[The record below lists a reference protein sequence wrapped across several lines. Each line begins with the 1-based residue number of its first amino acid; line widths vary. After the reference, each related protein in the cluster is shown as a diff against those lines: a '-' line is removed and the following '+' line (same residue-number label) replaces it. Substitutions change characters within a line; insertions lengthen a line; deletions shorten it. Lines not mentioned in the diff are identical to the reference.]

1 MRRRGCMSPIPTP
14 ACTFCNSRAREH
26 AGVTLRRCAASTLT
40 VGPCPTTVPRAEPL
54 KRPLGRGRMAQ
65 TIEGFVDTALDDAK
79 ISPLHRRVIGLIAAG
94 YFCDVIDYTVYGSL
108 VPFIIKSGF
117 GAADAALIGSATIVG
132 LAIGTAGQ
140 GEFSDRFGRRFVY
153 QFNLL
158 FFGVLTILGAFA
170 PNFTLLMICRF
181 LAGISLGAEQPLA
194 FAYAGEWAPKRI
206 RGRILAI
213 VHFIGGAMVWPIGTG
228 LVLGF
233 AAIFASGTDPVSAGY
248 VWRGVWILVGVLALV
263 VWVFR
268 FTLPESPRYLAT
280 HGRGDEAIK
289 ILNDLGIA
297 GPTEPLSTDV
307 ASNTKSDPFAVVF
320 KMFPRRVIAG
330 MICFTAF
337 FGIAIGLGA
346 WLPNI
351 MAEKGFGI
359 TKSLQYTLAMNFA
372 VPCASIFMMFAL
384 DKFGRKITAICTFI
398 LAGVMAI
405 VFSSAETAWELIVIG
420 FIMIFFVQVAGNSM
434 QIFTSEVFPTNAR
447 ASGFGW
453 ASGVGRLM
461 TAVIMPSILLVQKA
475 WGLTTVFECLAT
487 LLFIAAISVTQLGP
501 EAKQKGL
508 DEIEPPTNKLV
519 EAGHAFWLRLSGGV
533 LTGLA
538 LFWWIY
544 FYVNVLKDPG
554 NSVACLF
561 YTTDQCAT
569 AAAVPA
575 AAGQLIYQ
583 PYLLWVGIVLLIVSF
598 FVNGSRSPA
607 SQTAS

>member
-1 MRRRGCMSPIPTP
+1 
-14 ACTFCNSRAREH
+14 
-26 AGVTLRRCAASTLT
+26 
-40 VGPCPTTVPRAEPL
+40 
-54 KRPLGRGRMAQ
+54 MAQ
-65 TIEGFVDTALDDAK
+65 TIEGFVDTALDDAR
-79 ISPLHRRVIGLIAAG
+79 ISPLHRRVIALIAAG

-117 GAADAALIGSATIVG
+117 APADAAFIGSATIVG

-170 PNFTLLMICRF
+170 PNFTVLMICRF

-194 FAYAGEWAPKRI
+194 FAYAGEYAPKRI

-213 VHFIGGAMVWPIGTG
+213 VHFIGGACVWPIGTA
-228 LVLGF
+228 LVIGFSTYF
-233 AAIFASGTDPVSAGY
+233 AAGDAASAAY
-248 VWRGVWILVGVLALV
+248 VWRGVWILIGVLALV

-280 HGRGDEAIK
+280 HGRGDDAIAVLK
-289 ILNDLGIA
+289 RLGIA
-297 GPTEPLSTDV
+297 GPTEPLGTDV

-351 MAEKGFGI
+351 MADKGFSI

-372 VPCASIFMMFAL
+372 VPCASIFMMYAL
-384 DKFGRKITAICTFI
+384 DKFGRKITAVCTFI

-405 VFSSAETAWELIVIG
+405 VFASADTPFELIVIG

-434 QIFTSEVFPTNAR
+434 QIFTSTF
-447 ASGFGW
+447 
-453 ASGVGRLM
+453 
-461 TAVIMPSILLVQKA
+461 LVVK
-475 WGLTTVFECLAT
+475 
-487 LLFIAAISVTQLGP
+487 
-501 EAKQKGL
+501 
-508 DEIEPPTNKLV
+508 
-519 EAGHAFWLRLSGGV
+519 
-533 LTGLA
+533 
-538 LFWWIY
+538 Y
-544 FYVNVLKDPG
+544 
-554 NSVACLF
+554 
-561 YTTDQCAT
+561 
-569 AAAVPA
+569 
-575 AAGQLIYQ
+575 
-583 PYLLWVGIVLLIVSF
+583 
-598 FVNGSRSPA
+598 
-607 SQTAS
+607 

>member
-1 MRRRGCMSPIPTP
+1 
-14 ACTFCNSRAREH
+14 
-26 AGVTLRRCAASTLT
+26 
-40 VGPCPTTVPRAEPL
+40 
-54 KRPLGRGRMAQ
+54 MAQ

-79 ISPLHRRVIGLIAAG
+79 ISPLHCRVIGLIAAG

-117 GAADAALIGSATIVG
+117 GAGDAALIGSATIVG

-233 AAIFASGTDPVSAGY
+233 AFMFASATDPVSASY
-248 VWRGVWILVGVLALV
+248 VWRGVWILIGVLALI

-289 ILNDLGIA
+289 ILNNLGIA

-307 ASNTKSDPFAVVF
+307 ASNTRSDPFAVVF

-372 VPCASIFMMFAL
+372 VPCASIFMMYAL

-398 LAGVMAI
+398 AAGLMAI
-405 VFSSAETAWELIVIG
+405 AFGSAETATELIVLG

-453 ASGVGRLM
+453 ASGVGRLA
-461 TAVIMPSILLVQKA
+461 TAVIMPTILWIQTGF
-475 WGLTTVFECLAT
+475 GLATVFACLAA
-487 LLFIAAISVTQLGP
+487 LLFIAAIAVTQLGP
-501 EAKQKGL
+501 EARQKSL
-508 DEIEPPTNKLV
+508 DEIAPPT
-519 EAGHAFWLRLSGGV
+519 G
-533 LTGLA
+533 
-538 LFWWIY
+538 
-544 FYVNVLKDPG
+544 
-554 NSVACLF
+554 
-561 YTTDQCAT
+561 
-569 AAAVPA
+569 
-575 AAGQLIYQ
+575 
-583 PYLLWVGIVLLIVSF
+583 
-598 FVNGSRSPA
+598 
-607 SQTAS
+607 